1 MKKQISLAKPTVS
14 YSLAFLIQQMEQAR
28 WLLTDQ
34 VDAAGVVY
42 IVNVVPANSFRS
54 IFLLKKPHRY
64 YNDVGCNEKK
74 KGEIQRVSWK
84 LMHHL
89 PK

>member
-1 MKKQISLAKPTVS
+1 MKKEILLSNPTVS

-42 IVNVVPANSFRS
+42 VVNVVPTNSFSS
-54 IFLLKKPHRY
+54 IFLLKTPTNHRY
-64 YNDVGCNEKK
+64 YNGIGYKQKN
-74 KGEIQRVSWK
+74 QW
-84 LMHHL
+84 
-89 PK
+89 